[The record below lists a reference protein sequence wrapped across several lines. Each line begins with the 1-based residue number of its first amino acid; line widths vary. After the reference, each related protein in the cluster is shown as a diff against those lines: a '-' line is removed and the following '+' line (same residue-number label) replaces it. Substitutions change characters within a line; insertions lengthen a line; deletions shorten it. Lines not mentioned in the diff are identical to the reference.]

1 MRYLNK
7 KFKQLS
13 GWITS
18 HLLPILFVL
27 FVLVGSFIVLFNR
40 VVIIVPAGNIGVL
53 YRALGGGV
61 DLDDVLPEG
70 LNVVWPWNKVTQY
83 NARIQSK
90 MLEIEV
96 LTSDLLKSKVKISFQ
111 YEINRLTL
119 PMLHKY
125 VGPEYLET
133 MVVPEVT
140 SITREMFAK
149 LTSSQAFTSGI
160 NQMVNEIAINADRV
174 IIDKISPPGLT
185 FIRLIR
191 VSATQLDSITFPPAI
206 QTAIEG
212 KIEQAQLAEAYLYK
226 IEAAKKESE
235 RKVIEAAGIKRFQ
248 DIVNAGLT
256 DNYLRLMGIEA
267 TKELAKSNN
276 AKTVVFGSGPSGL
289 PLILGDE
296 KR

>member
-7 KFKQLS
+7 KFEQLS
-13 GWITS
+13 GWIIR

-27 FVLVGSFIVLFNR
+27 FLLVGSFIVLFNR
-40 VVIIVPAGNIGVL
+40 VVIIVPAGNVGVL

-61 DLDDVLPEG
+61 DLDDVLGEG

-149 LTSSQAFTSGI
+149 LTSSQAYTSGI

-191 VSATQLDSITFPPAI
+191 VSATQLDSITFPAAI

-226 IEAAKKESE
+226 IEAAKKEAD
-235 RKVIEAAGIKRFQ
+235 RKVIEAGGIKKFQ
-248 DIVNAGLT
+248 EIVNAGLT

-267 TKELAKSNN
+267 TKELAKSTN